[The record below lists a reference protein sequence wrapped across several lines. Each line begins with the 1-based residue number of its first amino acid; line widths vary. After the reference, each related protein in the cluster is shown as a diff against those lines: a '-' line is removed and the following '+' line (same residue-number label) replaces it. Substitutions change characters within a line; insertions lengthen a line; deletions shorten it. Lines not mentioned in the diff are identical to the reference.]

1 MHKAIIITGQ
11 TGTGKTRRAI
21 GDAKKIGGE
30 LISADARLI
39 YKKLDII
46 TGKDVGSAVFQ
57 KVHELQLD
65 SSRIADI
72 GYYTLDTVRV
82 WGCDFVNPD
91 THFSSYDY
99 KLAIQYI
106 LRNAIAK
113 SSVPII
119 VGGTHLYIKHLLQPF
134 DYAVG
139 PQWNLRTELEG
150 LSLSTLQEKLKNL
163 DAEVFSSMNTSD
175 QANPRRL
182 IRKIEIAM
190 SPQQNPAES
199 VDAEVDFEI
208 GKKIGLRYATHDDCR
223 QTIAERIQQ
232 RLDGGAI
239 EEVEKLLAEG
249 YTEND
254 PGLHTIGYKEL
265 MGHIRGETSLEE
277 ACDKWLTAEVQY
289 AKRQLSFMKQDSAI
303 EWYNVPY
310 EKSS

>member
-1 MHKAIIITGQ
+1 MQKAIIITGQ

-21 GDAKKIGGE
+21 NDAKKIGGE

-57 KVHELQLD
+57 KVHELKLD

-134 DYAVG
+134 DFAVG
-139 PQWNLRTELEG
+139 PQWKLRTELEDH
-150 LSLSTLQEKLKNL
+150 SLSKLQEKLKNL
-163 DAEVFSSMNTSD
+163 DNEVFLSMNSSD

-190 SPQQNPAES
+190 SPKQILKEPMKND
-199 VDAEVDFEI
+199 VDLEI
-208 GKKIGLRYATHDDCR
+208 EKRIGLRYSTPEDCR
-223 QTIAERIQQ
+223 LTISDRIQQ
-232 RLDGGAI
+232 RISNGAI

-303 EWYNVPY
+303 EWYNVHY